1 MFENDIAG
9 NQLREY
15 NLRLGDHPIRID
27 EASSTLYYIGY
38 AQNVGQDTSLERW
51 KIKKIE
57 QVGTV
62 WEIKWADGEEL
73 YDNIWDNRASLN
85 YK

>member
-1 MFENDIAG
+1 MFENDILG
-9 NQLREY
+9 NQHREF
-15 NLRLGDHPIRID
+15 NLRLGEFPSKID
-27 EASSTLYYIGY
+27 EATAILVYVGY
-38 AQNVGQDTSLERW
+38 AQNLGVDPTLEKW

-57 QVGTV
+57 KVGTV
-62 WEIKWADGEEL
+62 WEIKYADGDEL

>member
-1 MFENDIAG
+1 MFENDING

-15 NLRLGDHPIRID
+15 NLRLGDYPVRVD
-27 EASSTLYYIGY
+27 EVNSTLVYVGY
-38 AQNVGQDTSLERW
+38 TQNLGVDTSLERW

-57 QVGTV
+57 KVGSV
-62 WEIKWADGEEL
+62 WEIKWADGDEL

>member
-1 MFENDIAG
+1 MFENDING

-15 NLRLGDHPIRID
+15 NLRLGDYPVRID
-27 EASSTLYYIGY
+27 EVNSTLVYVGY
-38 AQNVGQDTSLERW
+38 TQNLGVDSSLERW

-57 QVGTV
+57 KIGSV
-62 WEIKWADGEEL
+62 WEIKWADGDEL
-73 YDNIWDNRASLN
+73 YDNIWDNRATLN

>member
-1 MFENDIAG
+1 MFENDING

-15 NLRLGDHPIRID
+15 NLRLGDFPVRVD
-27 EASSTLYYIGY
+27 EVTTTLVYVGY
-38 AQNVGQDTSLERW
+38 TQNLGVDQTLEKW

-57 QVGTV
+57 KVGTV
-62 WEIKWADGEEL
+62 WEIKWADGDEL
-73 YDNIWDNRASLN
+73 YDNIWDNRAALI